1 MAQGKRR
8 TRVSSANQ
16 RIQRDL
22 VERGLKIP
30 GVAEAMAAYGALEKH
45 ADIKIGQAPPVTRYA
60 AGANQ

>member
-1 MAQGKRR
+1 M
-8 TRVSSANQ
+8 NQ

-22 VERGLKIP
+22 VGRGLKIP

-45 ADIKIGQAPPVTRYA
+45 AAIKIGQAPPVTRYA